1 MFDLHDLPRLL
12 DQVIELAVQAGL
24 LIEKE
29 LARPDGPR
37 GGGDKAEVDVEIE
50 EMLRPELLQLLACD
64 FVGEETGII
73 LTGHPFAWVVD
84 PNDGT
89 SDFLKGRPGSA
100 ISIGLLRDG
109 VPVLGVVYAPVSGR
123 GPDCIA
129 WAEGLPTLLRNG
141 QPFSRDMNSA
151 KLSSDAVVFVSY
163 SAHLKPEANAALC
176 QPAMFH
182 PMPSIAYRLARV
194 AAGDGVA
201 AVSLYSISTYDVV
214 AGHALL
220 RGVNGDIWNEQGELL
235 RYASATEFSQPLRFC
250 FGGGPAVCVE
260 LLSRP
265 WASLLDPTS
274 TAEASRGKPSDL
286 VFSEFLTLAID
297 VLGSE
302 KIAMDW
308 LHRPALGLSGA
319 IPIDLLC
326 NARGQAQ
333 VSDFLLRLRHGVY
346 Q

>member
-64 FVGEETGII
+64 FAGEETGII

-109 VPVLGVVYAPVSGR
+109 VPVLGVVYAPVSEL

-141 QPFSRDMNSA
+141 QPIGRD
-151 KLSSDAVVFVSY
+151 LSSATLSAGAVVFVSY
-163 SAHLKPEANAALC
+163 SAHLKPEQNAALC
-176 QPAMFH
+176 QPASFH

-201 AVSLYSISTYDVV
+201 AVSLYSVSPHDVV
-214 AGHALL
+214 AAHALL
-220 RGVNGDIWNEQGELL
+220 RAVNGDIWNEQGQAL
-235 RYASATEFSQPLRFC
+235 RYGSPADFSQPLRFC
-250 FGGGPAVCVE
+250 FGGGPAACAQ
-260 LLSRP
+260 LLKRP
-265 WASLLDPTS
+265 WSSLLGS
-274 TAEASRGKPSDL
+274 TFCSEAFEGKSGGLD
-286 VFSEFLTLAID
+286 FSEILTLAID
-297 VLGSE
+297 VLGTEES
-302 KIAMDW
+302 AMVW
-308 LHRPALGLSGA
+308 LYAPAMGLSGA
-319 IPIDLLC
+319 RPIDLLS
-326 NARGQAQ
+326 NAQGQTQ
-333 VSDFLLRLRHGVY
+333 VRDFLMRLLHGVY